1 MVDEIEGDK
10 LPCILV
16 ENKIDLLNPE
26 ENNSKNDKELEELA
40 KKNGFIGCFKTS
52 AKDGKNINEAL
63 NYLICDIIN
72 KIENMKL
79 NNEKNADVEEERKS
93 LALKSNIKDKEG
105 YKTYNKTEESNEDSK
120 KCYLA

>member
-1 MVDEIEGDK
+1 M
-10 LPCILV
+10 
-16 ENKIDLLNPE
+16 
-26 ENNSKNDKELEELA
+26 EELA
-40 KKNGFIGCFKTS
+40 KKNWFIGCFRTS

-72 KIENMKL
+72 KMENMKL